1 MNKIKKFIL
10 KYKGYIICI
19 CIVIVS
25 IISIVIQDNERKEE
39 IKVNEQKINNEEGKI
54 GVYITGAVK
63 NPGVYY
69 LEDGSRI
76 YNLLDICGGINDN
89 ADIDKLN
96 LAQKLNDSDKIDVP
110 IRKEISDEVVFE
122 KTEENDNE
130 LVNINKASSEELQ
143 TLNGIGEATAKKIID
158 YRKDNKFE
166 SIEDIMNVPGIGESK
181 FDNIKEYICVK

>member
-1 MNKIKKFIL
+1 MEKIKKFVL
-10 KYKGYIICI
+10 KYKGYIICF
-19 CIVIVS
+19 CILVIS
-25 IISIVIQDNERKEE
+25 IISIVVQDIDRKEE
-39 IKVNEQKINNEEGKI
+39 IKINETEIKNKEGKI

-69 LEDGSRI
+69 LDSGARI

-110 IRKEISDEVVFE
+110 IKKEE
-122 KTEENDNE
+122 KVENEDVEIAEEEND
-130 LVNINKASSEELQ
+130 LVDINNASSEELQ

-158 YRKDNKFE
+158 YRQENEFE
-166 SIEDIMNVPGIGESK
+166 QIEDIMNVPGIGESK
-181 FDNIKEYICVK
+181 FNNIKDYICVK